1 MRDVGTAYNTPM
13 NDVKSSLFVTVCKY
27 SVFKLWCHG
36 LARNAVCAALVLL
49 GLLQSCV
56 HAQTA
61 TSDAQAPESYTVELA
76 DNIPQQ
82 ALTADLLADLLMLNL
97 ALFDNQAD
105 MGLAHARAAASAS
118 NDPRLAKAAVVLAV
132 QNKDYVLGL
141 EMAEFWL
148 QLQPEADDAFDLLI
162 LCLVNQSEV
171 DQALARLARRG
182 VEDDSASEEALN
194 SVSKGALSE
203 SKGAISESEGA
214 LSEFEKGA
222 LSESKGALSAANIDT
237 TIRALA
243 GLVVQQDNRTAALS
257 LMEQIQGSHPNS
269 AQVHLSAAYV
279 AGTFGEQA
287 LAAQLLD
294 RALELKPGWESAAL
308 AKAELINA
316 SQSVENRIDFLD
328 GYLKDFPDSIA
339 MRTLLGAELARAND
353 LDRAQQEI
361 ARVLERD
368 GRNIQALSFAAMI
381 AAQLGDTDTEQKYY
395 RRVLD
400 IEPTNEDALLRLAG
414 RAERAAQYA
423 TAKKYYSR
431 VSSQENF
438 VSAQV
443 RLAVIAAQE
452 QQFDDAL
459 ELLSALEPNSEDE
472 FFMVAFTRHLILTD
486 AERVDEALGNLS
498 DSLMYLP
505 DNAQLLYARA
515 LLSVQMGDLKLAEAD
530 FKRVLAQEPEH
541 VEALNAYGYTLA
553 DQTDRYTEAKEL
565 IEQALA
571 LEPNAAHILDS
582 YGWVMFRLGDYEL
595 AHEYLLKA
603 ASLSDEVE
611 IEVHLGEVLWAMQK
625 SDQAIEVWTSIKQ
638 QQPDNELLEATLQR
652 LGVDLNENE

>member
-1 MRDVGTAYNTPM
+1 MRDVGTAYNTRM

-36 LARNAVCAALVLL
+36 LARNAVCAALVLV

-118 NDPRLAKAAVVLAV
+118 NDPRLAKAAAVLAV

-148 QLQPEADDAFDLLI
+148 QLQPEADDAFDLL
-162 LCLVNQSEV
+162 LVCLVNQGEV

-182 VEDDSASEEALN
+182 LEDDSASKEAPNL
-194 SVSKGALSE
+194 VSKGALSE
-203 SKGAISESEGA
+203 
-214 LSEFEKGA
+214 FE
-222 LSESKGALSAANIDT
+222 KGALSAANIDT

-257 LMEQIQGSHPNS
+257 LMEQIQRSHPNS

-287 LAAQLLD
+287 LATQLLD

-316 SQSVENRIDFLD
+316 SQSVENRIDFLE

-498 DSLMYLP
+498 DSLMYVP

-515 LLSVQMGDLKLAEAD
+515 LLAVQMGDLKLAEAD
-530 FKRVLAQEPEH
+530 FKQVLVQEPEH

-553 DQTDRYTEAKEL
+553 DQTKRYSEAKAL

-582 YGWVMFRLGDYEL
+582 YGWVMFRLGDFEVAYR
-595 AHEYLLKA
+595 YLVKA
-603 ASLSDEVE
+603 AGLSDEVE
-611 IEVHLGEVLWAMQK
+611 IDVHLGEVLWAMQK
-625 SDQAIEVWTSIKQ
+625 SAQAVEVWSAIKQ
-638 QQPDNELLEATLQR
+638 QQPDNELLNTTLQR
-652 LGVDLNENE
+652 LGVDLDDY